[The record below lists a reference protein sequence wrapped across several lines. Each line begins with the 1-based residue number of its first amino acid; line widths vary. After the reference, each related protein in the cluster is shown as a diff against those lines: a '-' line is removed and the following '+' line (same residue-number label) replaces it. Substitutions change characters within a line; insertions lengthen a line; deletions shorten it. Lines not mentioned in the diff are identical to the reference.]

1 MFGEFDQIQINYEG
15 LWREAI
21 VESAVT
27 TNNSYMVVFDNSNPF
42 LIGTGK

>member
-21 VESAVT
+21 VESADSEK
-27 TNNSYMVVFDNSNPF
+27 NSYMVVFDNNNPF
-42 LIGTGK
+42 LIGAG